1 MNMTTLIIRCQAGEA
16 DAIQDLVTEHQAAVF
31 RLALSILDDSTE
43 ADEVT
48 QDAFLSALRML
59 ESYRGD
65 STFTTWLYRITVNIS
80 LTRLR
85 KRQAGERI
93 RHALQSI
100 FRFAD
105 AGATHPEEIVIQREA
120 NSVVWKAVSALS
132 EKHRL
137 PVILYYYE
145 NLPVADIVA
154 VLDLRE
160 GTVLSRLYTARE
172 RLRAKLGTAAIDG
185 SGALLKKDAKHER
198 N

>member
-1 MNMTTLIIRCQAGEA
+1 MTTLIIRCQAGEA
-16 DAIQDLVTEHQAAVF
+16 DAIQDLVTGHQTAVF
-31 RLALSILDDSTE
+31 RLALSILDDSAE

-48 QDAFLSALRML
+48 QDTFLAALRML

-65 STFTTWLYRITVNIS
+65 STFSTWLYRITVNIS

-85 KRQAGERI
+85 KRQARERI

-120 NSVVWKAVSALS
+120 NSAVWEAVSVLS

-137 PVILYYYE
+137 PIILYYYE
-145 NLPVADIVA
+145 NLPVSEIAAI
-154 VLDLRE
+154 LNLRE

-172 RLRAKLGTAAIDG
+172 RLRAILGTAAVDG
-185 SGALLKKDAKHER
+185 SGALLKKDEKHER